1 MDAREI
7 KVVNTSGRNGLPGPE
22 GWTKKAPEGK
32 CLQRLTLLWLT
43 IFEAPYGQRGED
55 GESAGAPTAGQP
67 ASDIRVR
74 LAYSNEET
82 GIAQVIGEGSHSGLA
97 WKIARDE
104 KMRLNAKG
112 GDGGAGGRG
121 EDGQAGGRGRD
132 GRNATKHRNGEDGE
146 NGARGGE

>member
-1 MDAREI
+1 LLTFI
-7 KVVNTSGRNGLPGPE
+7 K
-22 GWTKKAPEGK
+22 
-32 CLQRLTLLWLT
+32 
-43 IFEAPYGQRGED
+43 APYGQVGQN
-55 GESAGAPTAGQP
+55 GGSAGDPTAGQA

-74 LAYSNEET
+74 LAYSSEET
-82 GIAQVIGEGSHSGLA
+82 GILQVIGEGPHTGQL

-104 KMRLNAKG
+104 KLRMNAKG

-132 GRNATKHRNGEDGE
+132 GRDATKHRNGENGE

>member
-1 MDAREI
+1 
-7 KVVNTSGRNGLPGPE
+7 
-22 GWTKKAPEGK
+22 
-32 CLQRLTLLWLT
+32 LTL
-43 IFEAPYGQRGED
+43 FKAPYGQPGKN
-55 GESAGAPTAGQP
+55 GQSAAAPTRGQP

-74 LAYSNEET
+74 LAYSSEET
-82 GIAQVIGEGSHSGLA
+82 GIVQAAGEGIHTGQL

-104 KMRLNAKG
+104 KLLLNVKG

-132 GRNATKHRNGEDGE
+132 GRNATRYHNGGNGE